1 MGAGVALFDYD
12 NDGRLDI
19 YFTNGARI
27 QDPMPEGAMP
37 EKSDPQY
44 WNRLY
49 HQNNDGTFEDVT
61 ERAGVQGKGYGMGVA
76 AADYDNDGWT
86 DIYVTAYGG
95 NTLYHN
101 LGNGT
106 FRDVTKQCGVEGS
119 GWSASAGWFDAN
131 RDGRLDLFVT
141 RYLEW
146 DFLRGSIYCGEKRP
160 GYRSYC
166 HPDSFLGVT
175 NLLFVQQS
183 DGSFKEVSREAKVAD
198 SAGKGLGVA
207 FADFDGD
214 GWTDVVV
221 ANDSVRQSLYINKKD
236 GTFEEI
242 ALLAGVGYDEN
253 GKTFAGMGVDAA
265 DYDNDGRPDVFI
277 TDLSNQTYAL
287 FRNNGDLTFTY
298 ATNSTGV
305 GQITLLYSGWGTRFV
320 DLDNDGLLDIFVS
333 QGHVMDTIEKTSGH
347 ITYRETPLLMR
358 NAGEEFVNVSA
369 SAGAP
374 FSVPLAA
381 RGAAF
386 GDIDN
391 DGDIDVVL
399 AVTGG
404 NPAVL
409 RNNGTRNH
417 WLGLTL
423 AGLGSN
429 RNGLGARIT
438 VTAAGGAKRIF
449 DVTQAGSYLSSN
461 DPRVLIGLGSRDS
474 VSSVEVRWPSG
485 KVQRVAKPEPDRY
498 QTVREP

>member
-1 MGAGVALFDYD
+1 M
-12 NDGRLDI
+12 
-19 YFTNGARI
+19 
-27 QDPMPEGAMP
+27 
-37 EKSDPQY
+37 
-44 WNRLY
+44 
-49 HQNNDGTFEDVT
+49 
-61 ERAGVQGKGYGMGVA
+61 
-76 AADYDNDGWT
+76 
-86 DIYVTAYGG
+86 
-95 NTLYHN
+95 
-101 LGNGT
+101 
-106 FRDVTKQCGVEGS
+106 
-119 GWSASAGWFDAN
+119 
-131 RDGRLDLFVT
+131 
-141 RYLEW
+141 
-146 DFLRGSIYCGEKRP
+146 
-160 GYRSYC
+160 
-166 HPDSFLGVT
+166 
-175 NLLFVQQS
+175 QQS

-320 DLDNDGLLDIFVS
+320 DMDNDGLLDIFVS